1 MISKET
7 SKMENYLEK
16 LKQAV
21 SEAFQDASDRST
33 IDKMVEINSLIS
45 QVETEN
51 SQLASKNKELAA
63 AYKDAVIHPGI
74 KTEKEPEVTTIES
87 APEVRFEDFL
97 RQAMTNK
104 EN

>member
-1 MISKET
+1 
-7 SKMENYLEK
+7 MENYLEK

-45 QVETEN
+45 QIETEN
-51 SQLASKNKELAA
+51 GQLASKNKELAA

-97 RQAMTNK
+97 RQAMTKK

>member
-1 MISKET
+1 
-7 SKMENYLEK
+7 MENYLEK

-87 APEVRFEDFL
+87 APEVRFEDYL
-97 RQAMTNK
+97 RQAMTKK

>member
-1 MISKET
+1 
-7 SKMENYLEK
+7 MENYLEK
-16 LKQAV
+16 LKKSV

-45 QVETEN
+45 QVEHEN

-74 KTEKEPEVTTIES
+74 KTEKEPEITTIES

-97 RQAMTNK
+97 KQAMTKK